1 MGLFRS
7 RWDDRCG
14 VDRPGSGIAPGWLGP
29 GRNGFSRVLD
39 GSALAV
45 LRTAGMSGRGFIC
58 AIWGLLFGA
67 GYKQNNLL
75 LETG

>member
-29 GRNGFSRVLD
+29 GRNGFSWVLD
-39 GSALAV
+39 GSAPAILGI
-45 LRTAGMSGRGFIC
+45 AGMSSRGLFVPFGFPFLG
-58 AIWGLLFGA
+58 GL
-67 GYKQNNLL
+67 
-75 LETG
+75 